1 MPLDYF
7 RRASFVCL
15 CVYSAIL
22 SLAYHFGYLGVDFK
36 KASKSALSFDSGFL
50 VLARTPSQEGWG
62 GWIFEGQILR
72 SPMRGLVLARFP
84 RNFPLVDVRPGDIV
98 WVSGKLI
105 IPEPARNPGDF
116 DVRSFF
122 SIHGISYR
130 IDAYSLKF
138 VARSLSPRWRI
149 FSWAAVF
156 RKSIQGAFGSR
167 FDPVKARLLSGMVL
181 GLKGR
186 LPKTLNRQ
194 IQNAGVMHLLVPS
207 GTKVALIL
215 AGIWFLGYRMSL
227 RPLPRWGLAA
237 LAGSFYAIAVG
248 GEPPYVRALLA
259 ALFFEWGLRSGRDAV
274 PFQALVLS
282 AWSELLWDPMSLF
295 SMGFQMSY
303 AAAFGLILG
312 FPHLEGYSSLIKGN
326 FPRRI
331 IQIFGATVIVEAVLW
346 PIFALGFGCAP
357 FLGALAN
364 LILFPLAGAF
374 MFGGL
379 ALWLSVLAHLEWIS
393 QILTWGLNGGLSF
406 FCAVCRFFSGL
417 PWSFV
422 FLSHWSPFSLAAYY
436 LAMFSLFLCPRWKL
450 SAYFAAAALSVLL
463 FGLARDLMSRSPTE
477 ITYLSLPRGQAALIQ
492 EKNRG
497 ASLVFFNAN
506 AGLVLK
512 ILRSE
517 GVRKI
522 RNLFLLPGSSSLE
535 AERLAS
541 HLKILAVQRENADFQ
556 IQRGG
561 YRFYF
566 SSPEIQDGTRK
577 FDIITS
583 LRRHAVRAEINDR
596 GIKIDASF

>member
-1 MPLDYF
+1 M
-7 RRASFVCL
+7 CL
-15 CVYSAIL
+15 CVYIAIL
-22 SLAYHFGYLGVDFK
+22 SLAYHFGYLGIGFK
-36 KASKSALSFDSGFL
+36 KALQPALSFDSGFL
-50 VLARTPSQEGWG
+50 VLAQSPSQEGWG
-62 GWIFEGQILR
+62 GWIFEGKILR
-72 SPMRGLVLARFP
+72 LPIRGLVLARFP
-84 RNFPLVDVRPGDIV
+84 RNFPLLDVRPGDMV
-98 WVSGKLI
+98 LVSGELKL
-105 IPEPARNPGDF
+105 PEPARNPGDF

-138 VARSLSPRWRI
+138 ISRSIDARWKI
-149 FSWAAVF
+149 FSWPFAF
-156 RKSIQGAFGSR
+156 RKSIQRVFYSR
-167 FDPVKARLLSGMVL
+167 LDPVKARLLSGMVL

-186 LPKTLNRQ
+186 LPKILNRQ

-215 AGIWFLGYRMSL
+215 AGIWFLALRASL
-227 RPLPRWGLAA
+227 RPFIRFCLAA
-237 LAGSFYAIAVG
+237 LAGGFYAIAVG
-248 GEPPYVRALLA
+248 GAPPYVRALLA

-282 AWSELLWDPMSLF
+282 AWTELLWDPLSLF

-303 AAAFGLILG
+303 AAAFGLIIG
-312 FPHLEGYSSLIKGN
+312 FPHLERYSAIFKGN
-326 FPRRI
+326 FGRRI
-331 IQIFGATVIVEAVLW
+331 FQILGATVIVEAVLW

-379 ALWLSVLAHLEWIS
+379 ALWLSALTHLELIS
-393 QILTWGLNGGLSF
+393 QMLTWGLNQGLSF

-417 PWSFV
+417 PLSFV
-422 FLSHWSPFSLAAYY
+422 FLSHWSPFSLMAYY
-436 LAMFSLFLCPRWKL
+436 LALFSLFFWPRWKL
-450 SAYFAAAALSVLL
+450 TAYFAAAALSVLL
-463 FGLARDLMSRSPTE
+463 FGLIRNLISQPRTA
-477 ITYLSLPRGQAALIQ
+477 ITYWSLPRGQAALIE
-492 EKNRG
+492 EKTGG
-497 ASLVFFNAN
+497 ASLVFSRAN
-506 AGLVLK
+506 AGVVLK
-512 ILRSE
+512 ILRAQ
-517 GVRKI
+517 GVSRI
-522 RNLFLLPGSSSLE
+522 RNLFLLPGSSSFE

-541 HLKILAVQRENADFQ
+541 NLKILAVQKEKADFQ

-566 SSPEIQDGTRK
+566 SPPEIQEGTKK
-577 FDIITS
+577 FGIITS

>member
-7 RRASFVCL
+7 RRASFVYL
-15 CVYSAIL
+15 CVYIAIL
-22 SLAYHFGYLGVDFK
+22 SLAYHFGYLGVNFK
-36 KASKSALSFDSGFL
+36 KASKPGLFFDSKFL
-50 VLARTPSQEGWG
+50 VLAQSPSREGWG
-62 GWIFEGQILR
+62 GWVFKGRILR
-72 SPMRGLVLARFP
+72 SPLRGLVLARFP
-84 RNFPLVDVRPGDIV
+84 RNFPILDVRPGDMIL
-98 WVSGKLI
+98 VSGKLRV
-105 IPEPARNPGDF
+105 PKPARNPGDF

-130 IDAYSLKF
+130 IDAYSSKF
-138 VARSLSPRWRI
+138 VARSLNVRWRV
-149 FSWAAVF
+149 FSWAAAF
-156 RKSIQGAFGSR
+156 RKSIQGVFSSR
-167 FDPVKARLLSGMVL
+167 FDSVKARLLSGMVL

-207 GTKVALIL
+207 GTKVALVL
-215 AGIWFLGYRMSL
+215 AGIWFFCYRMSL
-227 RPLPRWGLAA
+227 RPLARWGLAA

-282 AWSELLWDPMSLF
+282 AWSELLWDPLSLF

-312 FPHLEGYSSLIKGN
+312 FPHLEKYSLMIEGN
-326 FPRRI
+326 LGRRI
-331 IQIFGATVIVEAVLW
+331 FQILGATVIVEAVLW

-379 ALWLSVLAHLEWIS
+379 ALWLSVLAHLEFLS
-393 QILTWGLNGGLSF
+393 QILTWGLNRGLSF

-417 PWSFV
+417 PLSFV
-422 FLSHWSPFSLAAYY
+422 FLSHWSPSSLTAYY
-436 LAMFSLFLCPRWKL
+436 LAMFSLFLWPRWKL
-450 SAYFAAAALSVLL
+450 SAYCAVAALSVFL
-463 FGLARDLMSRSPTE
+463 FGLAHDTIFRSRVE
-477 ITYLSLPRGQAALIQ
+477 VTYLSLPRGQAALIQ

-517 GVRKI
+517 GVGKI
-522 RNLFLLPGSSSLE
+522 RNLFLLPGSSPLST
-535 AERLAS
+535 ERLAS
-541 HLKILAVQRENADFQ
+541 HLKISTIQRENVDFQ
-556 IQRGG
+556 IQKGG

-566 SSPEIQDGTRK
+566 SSPAIQDGTRK

-583 LRRHAVRAEINDR
+583 LRRHAVKAEINDR
-596 GIKIDASF
+596 GIKINASF